1 MGRCAGGEGKG
12 ECAARLGLDWAAHCL
27 APIPGVHT
35 WRRRSGAGFGSQ
47 GAEAAKRVHV
57 SVCRDEQTSL

>member
-1 MGRCAGGEGKG
+1 LGRCAGGEGKG

-35 WRRRSGAGFGSQ
+35 WRRRSGAGVGSQ
-47 GAEAAKRVHV
+47 GAEAAKRT
-57 SVCRDEQTSL
+57 CM